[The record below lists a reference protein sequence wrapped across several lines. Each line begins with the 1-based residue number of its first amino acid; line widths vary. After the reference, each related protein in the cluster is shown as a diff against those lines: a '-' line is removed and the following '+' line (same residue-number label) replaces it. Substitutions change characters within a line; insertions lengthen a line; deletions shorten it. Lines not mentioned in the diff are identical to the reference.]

1 MWNMN
6 DEKYSMNIF
15 MNMSSSMR
23 NVIKS
28 LKCEIWMM
36 KSIVWTYLWTC
47 PVVWEM

>member
-6 DEKYSMNIF
+6 VEKYTMNIF

-28 LKCEIWMM
+28 LKCEKWML

>member
-15 MNMSSSMR
+15 MNMSCSMR